1 MSQSVALNVECV
13 RSTSNVCTRSFSTQ
27 VRVNRST
34 PRRHISWGLFC
45 CHLRLW
51 KAEPPTQSLGHLSY
65 VFRSSGV
72 RLKLSLHGQVQIRPA
87 GDLAR
92 GSRSNVRLTSKGE
105 ETLSLLAGP
114 VEGKLMS
121 CVFDSWD
128 DKALKIVSRTS
139 PCWHDSDVSVLS
151 PIPTGHLDQK

>member
-1 MSQSVALNVECV
+1 MEGRATEV
-13 RSTSNVCTRSFSTQ
+13 
-27 VRVNRST
+27 
-34 PRRHISWGLFC
+34 PM
-45 CHLRLW
+45 
-51 KAEPPTQSLGHLSY
+51 PPTQSLEHLSY

-87 GDLAR
+87 GDL
-92 GSRSNVRLTSKGE
+92 GCESRSNVRLTSKGE
-105 ETLSLLAGP
+105 EALSLLLTGA

-121 CVFDSWD
+121 CVFASWD

-151 PIPTGHLDQK
+151 PIPTAHLDQK